1 MTSFVCIR
9 VYCHDICSQLAS
21 KSSISL
27 GPERYLKLIKSNQAF
42 DSALLTKM
50 SQIEKGSA
58 GIFDPVSALF

>member
-21 KSSISL
+21 KSRISL

-50 SQIEKGSA
+50 S
-58 GIFDPVSALF
+58 